1 MFRTKPARVHPGKTT
16 GSAGAVE
23 GWSAG
28 HAGSAVERSR
38 KPGVETRGSFAGPA
52 GPHGGVAGAP
62 RPHRTHARGSHDF
75 VPSFPKAGAGC
86 RFGSSSESRPA
97 QRTGEP
103 MNEET
108 RNEIVRL
115 SYGGASRRRIAR
127 MLRVDRKT
135 VAQVLAD
142 HENRRAGVP
151 EKQRARRASRLDPF
165 QETMAQLLERYPDLT
180 AVRLHEELRHRGF
193 SGGYT
198 IVREHLHAIRPRA
211 PKAPVQ
217 RFETAPG
224 VQAQMDYSPYDIA
237 FTAEGTRR
245 VHAFSYILA
254 YSRRQYVRFVET
266 QDFATTIRE
275 HVRAFEYLGGLAA
288 TCLYDNMKVVVTGY
302 DGDQPIYNTRFLA
315 FATYYGFQPWAC
327 RPHRPQ
333 TKGKIE
339 RPFSYISQ
347 NLLNGRTF
355 TSLEHLNEVTA
366 QWLAQTADV
375 RFHHEIKTRP
385 IDRFLEEKPHL
396 LSLPARPYDTARV
409 LYRTVNSE
417 GHVMYQQNFYSVPWQ
432 RIGEL
437 LPVRITEKELI
448 VYGPD
453 VREIA
458 RHELYPSGI
467 TGEKH
472 SLPEHSPGRDH
483 HQKYELLKERFD
495 EFGPSGV
502 AFFDELIRTR
512 RCGKNEAA
520 RVLGLLA
527 TYHRDDLA
535 RALERAVRYR
545 AYSWSA
551 VERILAAQAR
561 PRSVWESLEAEAQE
575 QLDEIFR
582 QSPLS
587 VRSTAEYQSLLEET
601 AHGDETEDDQDNP
614 DEGDDPAA

>member
-1 MFRTKPARVHPGKTT
+1 MKEF
-16 GSAGAVE
+16 
-23 GWSAG
+23 
-28 HAGSAVERSR
+28 
-38 KPGVETRGSFAGPA
+38 
-52 GPHGGVAGAP
+52 
-62 RPHRTHARGSHDF
+62 
-75 VPSFPKAGAGC
+75 
-86 RFGSSSESRPA
+86 
-97 QRTGEP
+97 
-103 MNEET
+103 T

-115 SYGGASRRRIAR
+115 HYGGASQRRIAR
-127 MLRVDRKT
+127 LLGIARKS
-135 VAQVLAD
+135 VAQALAAD
-142 HENRRAGVP
+142 
-151 EKQRARRASRLDPF
+151 QI
-165 QETMAQLLERYPDLT
+165 TQLVERYPHLT
-180 AVRLHEELRHRGF
+180 AVRLHEELRRLGF
-193 SGGYT
+193 QGRYT
-198 IVREHLHAIRPRA
+198 IVRERLRALRPHL
-211 PKAPVQ
+211 PKPPVQ
-217 RFETAPG
+217 RFETAQG
-224 VQAQMDYSPYDIA
+224 LQAQMDYSPYEIA
-237 FTAEGTRR
+237 FSAEGRRR

-275 HVRAFEYLGGLAA
+275 HVRAFAYLGGLAA

-375 RFHHEIKTRP
+375 RFHQEIKARP
-385 IDRFLEEKPHL
+385 IDRFQEEKPHL
-396 LSLPARPYDTARV
+396 LVLPARPYDTARV

-437 LPVRITEKELI
+437 LPVRITEKELV

-472 SLPEHSPGRDH
+472 SLPEHAPRRDH
-483 HQKYELLKERFD
+483 HQKYELLKERFA
-495 EFGPSGV
+495 EFGADGML
-502 AFFDELIRTR
+502 FFDELIRTR

-527 TYHRDDLA
+527 AYHRDD
-535 RALERAVRYR
+535 
-545 AYSWSA
+545 
-551 VERILAAQAR
+551 QAR
-561 PRSVWESLEAEAQE
+561 PRSVWESLKAQAQE

-601 AHGDETEDDQDNP
+601 AHGDATEDDQDNP
-614 DEGDDPAA
+614 DKGDDTT

>member
-1 MFRTKPARVHPGKTT
+1 
-16 GSAGAVE
+16 
-23 GWSAG
+23 
-28 HAGSAVERSR
+28 
-38 KPGVETRGSFAGPA
+38 
-52 GPHGGVAGAP
+52 
-62 RPHRTHARGSHDF
+62 
-75 VPSFPKAGAGC
+75 
-86 RFGSSSESRPA
+86 
-97 QRTGEP
+97 
-103 MNEET
+103 MNEST

-115 SYGGASRRRIAR
+115 HYGGASQRRIAR
-127 MLRVDRKT
+127 LLGVDRKS
-135 VAQVLAD
+135 VARALAA
-142 HENRRAGVP
+142 HENRRTGAAKKERP
-151 EKQRARRASRLDPF
+151 PRPSLLDPF
-165 QETMAQLLERYPDLT
+165 ADPIAQLLERYPNLT
-180 AVRLHEELRHRGF
+180 AVRLQEELRRLGF
-193 SGGYT
+193 QGRYT
-198 IVREHLHAIRPRA
+198 IVRERLRTLRPHA
-211 PKAPVQ
+211 PKPPVR

-224 VQAQMDYSPYDIA
+224 VQAQMDFSPYDID
-237 FTAEGTRR
+237 FTAEGRRR

-254 YSRRQYVRFVET
+254 YSRRQYVRFVEK

-315 FATYYGFQPWAC
+315 FATHYGFQPWAC

-339 RPFSYISQ
+339 RPFSYVSQ

-366 QWLAQTADV
+366 HWLAHTADV
-375 RFHHEIKTRP
+375 RLHHEIKGRP
-385 IDRFLEEKPHL
+385 IDRFQEEKPHL
-396 LSLPARPYDTARV
+396 LSLPARPYDTAQV

-417 GHVMYQQNFYSVPWQ
+417 GHVMYRQNFYSVPWQ

-458 RHELYPSGI
+458 RHPLYPSGI

-472 SLPEHSPGRDH
+472 MLPEHTPGRDH
-483 HQKYELLKERFD
+483 HQKYELLKERFA
-495 EFGPSGV
+495 EFGADGIL
-502 AFFDELIRTR
+502 FLEELVRTR

-527 TYHRDDLA
+527 TYHREDLA
-535 RALERAVRYR
+535 RALERAARYR
-545 AYSWSA
+545 AFSWSA

-561 PRSVWESLEAEAQE
+561 PRSVQESLITEAHE
-575 QLDEIFR
+575 QLAEILR
-582 QSPLS
+582 QASLS
-587 VRSTAEYQSLLEET
+587 ARPTAEYQALLEET
-601 AHGDETEDDQDNP
+601 ETGHEEDD
-614 DEGDDPAA
+614 DDPHEPTA